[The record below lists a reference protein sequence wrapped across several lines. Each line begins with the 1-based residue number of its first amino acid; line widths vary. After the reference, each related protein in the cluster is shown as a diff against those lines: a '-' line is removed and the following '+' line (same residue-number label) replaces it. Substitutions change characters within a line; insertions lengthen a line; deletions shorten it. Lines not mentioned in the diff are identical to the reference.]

1 MNIAILTA
9 EFNKDL
15 TKHMK
20 EVAQAELKTLNA
32 NTTQIAYVPGV
43 LDMPLI
49 AKKLLQK
56 KDIDGIIVL
65 GIVIKGDSDH
75 DQVVAN
81 HCISK
86 LKDIEL
92 QLEKP
97 IGFGIIG
104 PGITLEKARER
115 VESYAKHAAQTVVK
129 QINTLQEI

>member
-9 EFNKDL
+9 EYNKDL

-20 EVAQAELKTLNA
+20 EVAQAELSSLNA
-32 NTTQIAYVPGV
+32 EVTQVAFVPGV

-56 KDIDGIIVL
+56 VDGLIVL

-81 HCISK
+81 HSISK
-86 LKDIEL
+86 LKDIEIMT
-92 QLEKP
+92 EKP

-104 PGITLEKARER
+104 PGINLEKARER
-115 VESYAKHAAQTVVK
+115 VESYAKHAAQTVVR
-129 QINTLQEI
+129 QIKTIQDLK

>member
-9 EFNKDL
+9 EYNKDL
-15 TKHMK
+15 TKRMK
-20 EVAQAELKTLNA
+20 EIAQAKLSSLDATVSQVA
-32 NTTQIAYVPGV
+32 FVPGV

-49 AKKLLQK
+49 AKKLLK
-56 KDIDGIIVL
+56 NSDGLIVL

-81 HCISK
+81 HAISK

-92 QLEKP
+92 DLEKP

-104 PGITLEKARER
+104 PGISLEKAKER
-115 VESYAKHAAQTVVK
+115 IERYAEFAAETVVK
-129 QINTLQEI
+129 QLKNLEGLR